1 MLIQTDIL
9 SFIAV
14 VLAAGAVGSVST
26 WLLLRRKRKQDVPI
40 EVGGRETL
48 YLVFSRIDH
57 RLKTA
62 VEVIRGHLHGFSD
75 ELPKDVER
83 WRVARRAISEEASE
97 INSLI
102 DRLDLVVRLGMAEQ
116 PLVIEP
122 VNVPR
127 LLEDIMVNLGPSAD
141 AKSIVLGGVI
151 NKAGQDGDYISGDTS
166 AFREVFSNL
175 LENSIRHNGPGTEIT
190 AEVTH
195 QGNNLLVRIIDNG
208 KGIPQEII
216 SHLFEK
222 GIPRYHPRMTKGTG
236 TGLYLCK
243 LLIQLHG
250 GQITAETVEGKR
262 TEFRILLPLRRIQ
275 QLPKRSDIGS

>member
-1 MLIQTDIL
+1 MRIQADIA

-14 VLAAGAVGSVST
+14 VIGAGLIGSIIT
-26 WLLLRRKRKQDVPI
+26 WLLLRKRRKPAIPQDAD
-40 EVGGRETL
+40 GRETL
-48 YLVFSRIDH
+48 YLIFSRIDH

-62 VEVIRGHLHGFSD
+62 VEVIRGHLHGFSN
-75 ELPKDVER
+75 ELPQDAER
-83 WRVARRAISEEASE
+83 WRVARRAITEEASE

-102 DRLDLVVRLGMAEQ
+102 DRLDLVVRLGMSEQ

-122 VNVPR
+122 VNIPL

-141 AKSIVLGGVI
+141 AKGIVLGGLI
-151 NKAGQDGDYISGDTS
+151 NKAGQDADYISGDAS
-166 AFREVFSNL
+166 ALREVFSNL
-175 LENSIRHNGPGTEIT
+175 LENSIRHNGPGIEIT

-195 QGNNLLVRIIDNG
+195 QDNNLLVRIMDNG
-208 KGIPQEII
+208 KGMPQEVL

-222 GIPRYHPRMTKGTG
+222 GTKSYHPRMTKGTG

-250 GQITAETVEGKR
+250 GQITAEAIEGKS
-262 TEFRILLPLRRIQ
+262 TEFHILLPLRRTQ
-275 QLPKRSDIGS
+275 PQS

>member
-1 MLIQTDIL
+1 MLIQADIR

-14 VLAAGAVGSVST
+14 VIGVGIIGSIIT
-26 WLLLRRKRKQDVPI
+26 WLLLRKRRKQDTPK
-40 EVGGRETL
+40 EADGRETL

-62 VEVIRGHLHGFSD
+62 GEVIRGHLHGFSD
-75 ELPKDVER
+75 ELPQDAER
-83 WRVARRAISEEASE
+83 WRVARRAITEEASE

-102 DRLDLVVRLGMAEQ
+102 DRLDLVVRLGMTEQ

-141 AKSIVLGGVI
+141 AKDIVLGGVI
-151 NKAGQDGDYISGDTS
+151 NKASQDAGYISGDAS
-166 AFREVFSNL
+166 ALREVFSNL
-175 LENSIRHNGPGTEIT
+175 LENSIRHNGSGTEVT
-190 AEVTH
+190 AEVT
-195 QGNNLLVRIIDNG
+195 QQDRNLLVRIIDNG
-208 KGIPQEII
+208 KGMSQEIL

-222 GIPRYHPRMTKGTG
+222 GTKSYHPRTTQGTG

-243 LLIQLHG
+243 LLLQLHG
-250 GQITAETVEGKR
+250 GQIAAKTVEGKS
-262 TEFRILLPLRRIQ
+262 TEFRILLPLRRTQPQSKINDPG
-275 QLPKRSDIGS
+275 L

>member
-1 MLIQTDIL
+1 MLIQTDIFSL
-9 SFIAV
+9 IAV
-14 VLAAGAVGSVST
+14 VVAAGAVGSVSA

-40 EVGGRETL
+40 EVAGRETL
-48 YLVFSRIDH
+48 FLVYSRIDH

-151 NKAGQDGDYISGDTS
+151 NRAGQDGDYISGDTS
-166 AFREVFSNL
+166 AFRGYS
-175 LENSIRHNGPGTEIT
+175 
-190 AEVTH
+190 
-195 QGNNLLVRIIDNG
+195 
-208 KGIPQEII
+208 
-216 SHLFEK
+216 
-222 GIPRYHPRMTKGTG
+222 
-236 TGLYLCK
+236 
-243 LLIQLHG
+243 LI
-250 GQITAETVEGKR
+250 
-262 TEFRILLPLRRIQ
+262 F
-275 QLPKRSDIGS
+275 

>member
-1 MLIQTDIL
+1 MRIQADIW
-9 SFIAV
+9 SFIAWV
-14 VLAAGAVGSVST
+14 IGAGLIGGVIT
-26 WLLLRRKRKQDVPI
+26 WLLLRKRRKQDAPKEI
-40 EVGGRETL
+40 ESRETL
-48 YLVFSRIDH
+48 YAVFSRIDH

-75 ELPKDVER
+75 ELPRDAER
-83 WRVARRAISEEASE
+83 WRVARRAITEEASE

-127 LLEDIMVNLGPSAD
+127 LLEDIMVNLGPAAD
-141 AKSIVLGGVI
+141 AKGIVLGGLI
-151 NKAGQDGDYISGDTS
+151 NKAGQDANYISCD
-166 AFREVFSNL
+166 ALALREVFSNL

-190 AEVTH
+190 AEVK
-195 QGNNLLVRIIDNG
+195 QQDSNLLVRIIDNG
-208 KGIPQEII
+208 KGIPQEIL

-222 GIPRYHPRMTKGTG
+222 GTKSYHPRMTRGTG

-243 LLIQLHG
+243 VLVQLHG
-250 GQITAETVEGKR
+250 GQITAETVEGKS
-262 TEFRILLPLRRIQ
+262 TEFRILLPLRRTRQ
-275 QLPKRSDIGS
+275 

>member
-1 MLIQTDIL
+1 MRIQADIA

-14 VLAAGAVGSVST
+14 VIGAGLIGSIIT
-26 WLLLRRKRKQDVPI
+26 WLLLRKRRKQDIPKDAD
-40 EVGGRETL
+40 GRETL
-48 YLVFSRIDH
+48 YLIFSRIDH

-62 VEVIRGHLHGFSD
+62 VEVIRGHLHGFSN
-75 ELPKDVER
+75 ELPQDAER
-83 WRVARRAISEEASE
+83 WRVARRAITEEASE

-102 DRLDLVVRLGMAEQ
+102 DRLDLVVRLGMSEQ

-122 VNVPR
+122 VNIPL

-141 AKSIVLGGVI
+141 AKGIVLGGLI
-151 NKAGQDGDYISGDTS
+151 NKAGQDADYISGDAS
-166 AFREVFSNL
+166 ALREVFSNL
-175 LENSIRHNGPGTEIT
+175 LENSIRHNGPGIEIT

-195 QGNNLLVRIIDNG
+195 QDSNLLVRIMDNG
-208 KGIPQEII
+208 KGMPQEVL

-222 GIPRYHPRMTKGTG
+222 GTKSYHPRMTKGTG

-250 GQITAETVEGKR
+250 GQITAEAVEGKS
-262 TEFRILLPLRRIQ
+262 TEFQILLPLRRTAAT
-275 QLPKRSDIGS
+275 

>member
-1 MLIQTDIL
+1 MLIQADIK

-14 VLAAGAVGSVST
+14 VISAAIIGSIIT
-26 WLLLRRKRKQDVPI
+26 WLLLRTRRKKDIPK
-40 EVGGRETL
+40 EADGRENL

-62 VEVIRGHLHGFSD
+62 GEVIRGHLHGFSD
-75 ELPKDVER
+75 ELPQDAER

-127 LLEDIMVNLGPSAD
+127 LLEDVMVNLGPSAD
-141 AKSIVLGGVI
+141 AKNIVLGGVI
-151 NKAGQDGDYISGDTS
+151 NKAGQDAGYISGDVS
-166 AFREVFSNL
+166 ALREVFSNL
-175 LENSIRHNGPGTEIT
+175 LENSIRHNGPGTEVT

-195 QGNNLLVRIIDNG
+195 QDSNLLVRITDNG
-208 KGIPQEII
+208 KGIPQDIF
-216 SHLFEK
+216 SRLFEK
-222 GIPRYHPRMTKGTG
+222 GTKSYHPRMAKGTG

-243 LLIQLHG
+243 LLVQLHG
-250 GQITAETVEGKR
+250 GQITAKTVEGKS
-262 TEFRILLPLRRIQ
+262 TEFRILLPLRRTQ
-275 QLPKRSDIGS
+275 S

>member
-1 MLIQTDIL
+1 MRIQADIA
-9 SFIAV
+9 SFIAWV
-14 VLAAGAVGSVST
+14 IGAGLIGSIIT
-26 WLLLRRKRKQDVPI
+26 WLLLRKKHKQDAPKVADD
-40 EVGGRETL
+40 REAL

-62 VEVIRGHLHGFSD
+62 GEVIRGHLHGFSD
-75 ELPKDVER
+75 ELPRDAER
-83 WRVARRAISEEASE
+83 WRVARRAITEEASE

-102 DRLDLVVRLGMAEQ
+102 DRLDLVVRLGMSEQ

-122 VNVPR
+122 VNIPL

-141 AKSIVLGGVI
+141 AKGIVLGGLI
-151 NKAGQDGDYISGDTS
+151 NKAGQDADYISGDAS
-166 AFREVFSNL
+166 ALREVFSNL
-175 LENSIRHNGPGTEIT
+175 LENSIRHNGPGIEIT

-195 QGNNLLVRIIDNG
+195 QDSNLLVRIMDNG
-208 KGIPQEII
+208 KGMPQEVL

-222 GIPRYHPRMTKGTG
+222 GTKSYRPRMTKGTG

-250 GQITAETVEGKR
+250 GQITAEAVEGKS
-262 TEFRILLPLRRIQ
+262 TEFQILLPLRRTATT
-275 QLPKRSDIGS
+275 